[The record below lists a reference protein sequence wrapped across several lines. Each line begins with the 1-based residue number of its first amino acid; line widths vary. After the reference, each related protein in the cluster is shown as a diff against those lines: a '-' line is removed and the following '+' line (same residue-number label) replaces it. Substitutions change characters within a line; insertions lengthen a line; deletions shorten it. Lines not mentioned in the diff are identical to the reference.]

1 MSDDT
6 SAPAASATQAPAPRD
21 LTTTIVAWVA
31 TFVAVLAFAGGL
43 YLEKEREKLKD
54 RIGDVRLELR
64 DTMQVLTHRDAD
76 FARRDAMDAAMA
88 DINRRM
94 QELERRQDAF
104 DAQVE
109 RLRATSEGA
118 RETWMRTE
126 IEHVL
131 HAAVRA
137 LEVDRDPVAAL
148 HALRAVQRTLER
160 WADPAWASVLQ
171 RIAVDI
177 AALERVPPVDM
188 ESIVITLDGI
198 GNRAHTLPLA
208 QVHGV
213 PRTERDPREPGFAGV
228 DWSGIWRSIKG
239 NFREMVTV
247 RREGRPE
254 RVVLAPEEVQA
265 IHLNLQLKLEAA
277 RLAGLRRDADNY
289 RIGLRNARRWV
300 ETWYDTEDVTVQAVL
315 DELDLLGQRELEPDL
330 PDLSGSLRALRS
342 VR

>member
-6 SAPAASATQAPAPRD
+6 SKPEASAKSAPVPRD

-31 TFVAVLAFAGGL
+31 TIVAVFAFAGGL

-54 RIGDVRLELR
+54 RISDVRLELR
-64 DTMQVLTHRDAD
+64 DTTQILTHRDAD
-76 FARRDAMDAAMA
+76 FARRENLDAAMA
-88 DINRRM
+88 EINRRM

-109 RLRATSEGA
+109 RLRASSEGA
-118 RETWMRTE
+118 RESWMRTE
-126 IEHVL
+126 VEHVL
-131 HAAVRA
+131 HAAMRA
-137 LEVDRDPVAAL
+137 VEVDRDPVAAL
-148 HALRAVQRTLER
+148 NALRAVQRTLER
-160 WADPAWASVLQ
+160 WADPAWATVLE

-198 GNRAHTLPLA
+198 GNRAHSLPLA
-208 QVHGV
+208 EIHGV
-213 PRTERDPREPGFAGV
+213 PRTERRPREPGFAGV

-277 RLAGLRRDADNY
+277 RFAGLRRDEDNY
-289 RIGLRNARRWV
+289 RTGLRNARRWV
-300 ETWYDTEDVTVQAVL
+300 ETWYDTGDVTVQAVL
-315 DELDLLGQRELEPDL
+315 DELDLLARRELEPTL

>member
-1 MSDDT
+1 V
-6 SAPAASATQAPAPRD
+6 PRD

-31 TFVAVLAFAGGL
+31 TIVAVFAFAGGL

-54 RIGDVRLELR
+54 RISDVRLELR
-64 DTMQVLTHRDAD
+64 DTTQILTTRDAD
-76 FARRDAMDAAMA
+76 FARRDAMDAAVA
-88 DINRRM
+88 EISRRM

-118 RETWMRTE
+118 REAWMRSE

-137 LEVDRDPVAAL
+137 VEVDRDPVSAL
-148 HALRAVQRTLER
+148 NALRAIQRTLER
-160 WADPAWASVLQ
+160 WADPAWATVLE

-198 GNRAHTLPLA
+198 GNGAHALPLA

-213 PRTERDPREPGFAGV
+213 PRTERRPAETGFAGV
-228 DWSGIWRSIKG
+228 DWSGVWRSIKS

-254 RVVLAPEEVQA
+254 RVLLAPEEVQA
-265 IHLNLQLKLEAA
+265 IHLNLQLNLEAA
-277 RLAGLRRDADNY
+277 RFAGLRRDADNY
-289 RIGLRNARRWV
+289 RMGLRNARRWV
-300 ETWYDTEDVTVQAVL
+300 ETWYDTDDVTVQAVL
-315 DELDLLGQRELEPDL
+315 DELDLLGRRELEPEL
-330 PDLSGSLRALRS
+330 PDLSGSVRALRS

>member
-6 SAPAASATQAPAPRD
+6 STPKDKATNAPAPRD
-21 LTTTIVAWVA
+21 LTTTVVAWVA
-31 TFVAVLAFAGGL
+31 TIVAVVAFAGGL

-54 RIGDVRLELR
+54 RINEVRLELR
-64 DTMQVLTHRDAD
+64 DTTQILSQRDAD
-76 FARRDAMDAAMA
+76 LARRDALDALS
-88 DINRRM
+88 DDVNQRL

-109 RLRATSEGA
+109 RLRSSSEGA

-126 IEHVL
+126 VEHVL
-131 HAAVRA
+131 YAATRA
-137 LEVDRDPVAAL
+137 IEIERDPTGAL
-148 HALRAVQRTLER
+148 NALRAVQRTLER
-160 WADPAWASVLQ
+160 WADPAWGPVME

-188 ESIVITLDGI
+188 ESIVLTLDGI
-198 GNRAHTLPLA
+198 GNRAHSLPLA
-208 QVHGV
+208 EVHGV
-213 PRTERDPREPGFAGV
+213 PRTERRPREPGFAGV
-228 DWSGIWRSIKG
+228 DWSGMWRSIKN

-277 RLAGLRRDADNY
+277 RFAALRRDAENY
-289 RIGLRNARRWV
+289 RVGLRNARRWI
-300 ETWYDTEDVTVQAVL
+300 ETWYDVEDPTVQAVL
-315 DELDLLGQRELEPDL
+315 DELDLLSRRDLDPAL
-330 PDLSGSLRALRS
+330 PDLSGSLRA
-342 VR
+342 VRGMR